1 MVARHILEARGAR
14 RGELRR
20 TRHAVEERRHR
31 AALHRTIRAE
41 RAIRVAGRNT
51 TLSQPVNVVHERVIR
66 RNILEMRA
74 LGGSLGGRRHT
85 QNLRTLTGRTVHAR
99 QVAGRVV
106 HVQEQGRALR
116 LTAAVRHQVRAR
128 CVHEQ
133 VRNARRIAAEPQ
145 RRGGVVERH

>member
-1 MVARHILEARGAR
+1 
-14 RGELRR
+14 
-20 TRHAVEERRHR
+20 
-31 AALHRTIRAE
+31 
-41 RAIRVAGRNT
+41 
-51 TLSQPVNVVHERVIR
+51 
-66 RNILEMRA
+66 MRA